1 MAKEVTPELL
11 SQLEQYLKD
20 RSRGELTLLLFYY
33 KEVFGRELNINC
45 GGCIDDGARH
55 LKRFVE
61 SKNKQVM
68 GNWKWV
74 GGDNATIPLNSKGI
88 NTIVAKENF
97 SDTYG
102 EIISTIHKYAHNV
115 EYVGPV
121 VESGPVVNPA
131 VKKKEEQFIQVSP
144 GITSTSEI
152 VKTDTQKVK
161 TKKGKQGLK

>member
-11 SQLEQYLKD
+11 RQTEKYLNE
-20 RSRGELTLLLFYY
+20 RSRGETTSLLFYY
-33 KEVFGRELNINC
+33 KEVFGRELRTDC
-45 GGCIDDGARH
+45 GGCIEEGVRH
-55 LKRFVE
+55 LKEFINPNK
-61 SKNKQVM
+61 KNM
-68 GNWKWV
+68 ATNWKWV
-74 GGDNATIPLNSKGI
+74 GTDNATVNINSGTVRGTFGKH
-88 NTIVAKENF
+88 NL
-97 SDTYG
+97 SDAAA

-161 TKKGKQGLK
+161 GKKKTQGLK